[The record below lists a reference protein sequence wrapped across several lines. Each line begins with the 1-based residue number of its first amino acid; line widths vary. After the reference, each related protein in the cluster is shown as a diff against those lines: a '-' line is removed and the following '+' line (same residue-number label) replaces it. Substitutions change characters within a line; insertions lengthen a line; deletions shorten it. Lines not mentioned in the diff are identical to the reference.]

1 MSRIGKLPITI
12 PDGVTIN
19 QDGQKVNVK
28 GPKGELNIEVHP
40 LVELVKSE
48 QGFEVKPKKNNKLA
62 KSLYGTTQRLISN
75 MIIGVKDGFSK
86 KLEINGVGYRAQVKG
101 KNLELMVGFSHPVL
115 ITPPEGININVEK
128 NIIEI
133 SGINKQ
139 MVGELAANIRSIRPP
154 EPYKGKGIKYSDET
168 IRRKAGKAAKTATA

>member
-1 MSRIGKLPITI
+1 MSRIGKLPINI

-28 GPKGELNIEVHP
+28 GPKGELNLEVHP

-48 QGFEVKPKKNNKLA
+48 QGFEVKPKKNTKLA

-86 KLEINGVGYRAQVKG
+86 KLEINGVGYRAQIKG

-128 NIIEI
+128 NVIEI
-133 SGINKQ
+133 SGIDKQ